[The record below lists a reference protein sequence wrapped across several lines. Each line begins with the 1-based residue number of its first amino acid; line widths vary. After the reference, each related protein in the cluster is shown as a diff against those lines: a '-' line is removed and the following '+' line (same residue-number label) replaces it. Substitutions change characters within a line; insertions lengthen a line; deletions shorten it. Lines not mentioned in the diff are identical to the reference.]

1 MRLAAIK
8 TENFR
13 NIKGEIHW
21 GRGLNILFGEN
32 GHGKTN
38 WLEAIHV
45 LATTRSFKTAKLL
58 ETIRFGEELA
68 TIGGRVHQSEGIVRD
83 LTATIEGNIK
93 SFAVNGKRETAQ
105 NYLGELF
112 AVLFNA
118 DELSI
123 VRGMPDQ
130 RRRFLDSGIV
140 ALHPPFVQTYTDFGK
155 VLRQKNKLLQT
166 ARDRELSVEKA
177 TELLSPWNEQ
187 LIGLAAR
194 IHKGRMRF
202 VQRINEALEAKLFGR
217 EEISIKYVSSLE
229 GKGDLADYE
238 SVLAERLRL
247 RVHAELVAGYSLV
260 GPQRDDLEIQFDG
273 HDIRK
278 YGSAGQQRS
287 VLLQLQLA
295 NISVF
300 HTTNGEYPLF
310 LLDDIDAELDYRRIG
325 QLLEFLDGKTQ
336 TFVTTSKRSFVD
348 DFGGSASVHNIENGV
363 AVSLAA
369 SAQMRRFPAV
379 S

>member
-1 MRLAAIK
+1 MRLDAIK

-38 WLEAIHV
+38 WLEAIYV
-45 LATTRSFKTAKLL
+45 LATARSFKTAKLQ
-58 ETIRFGEELA
+58 ETIQFGEEMA
-68 TIGGRVHQSEGIVRD
+68 TIGGRVHQSEGIERD
-83 LTATIEGNIK
+83 LTATIVGNIK

-105 NYLGELF
+105 NYLGEVF

-140 ALHPPFVQTYTDFGK
+140 SLHPPFVQTYTDFGR

-166 ARDRELSVEKA
+166 ARDRELSVQKA
-177 TELLSPWNEQ
+177 AELLSPWNEQ

-238 SVLAERLRL
+238 ALLAERLRL

-260 GPQRDDLEIQFDG
+260 GPQRDDMEIQFDG

-300 HTTNGEYPLF
+300 HMTHGEYPLF

-336 TFVTTSKRSFVD
+336 TFVTTSKKSFVD
-348 DFGGSASVHNIENGV
+348 DFGGSASVYNIENGV

-369 SAQMRRFPAV
+369 SA
-379 S
+379 

>member
-1 MRLAAIK
+1 MRLDAIK

-21 GRGLNILFGEN
+21 GRGLNILSGEN
-32 GHGKTN
+32 GQGKTN
-38 WLEAIHV
+38 WLEAVHV
-45 LATTRSFKTAKLL
+45 LATTRSFKTARLQ
-58 ETIRFGEELA
+58 ESIRFGKEMA
-68 TIGGRVHQSEGIVRD
+68 TIGGRVHQSKGIVRD

-93 SFAVNGKRETAQ
+93 SFAVNGKRESVQ
-105 NYLGELF
+105 SYLGELY

-123 VRGMPDQ
+123 VRAMPDH

-140 ALHPPFVQTYTDFGK
+140 SLHPPFVHTYTDFGK
-155 VLRQKNKLLQT
+155 VIRQKNKLLQT
-166 ARDRELSVEKA
+166 AKERQLSVEKA
-177 TELLSPWNEQ
+177 AELLTPWNEQ
-187 LIGLAAR
+187 LVGLAAR
-194 IHKGRMRF
+194 IHKGRIRF
-202 VQRINEALEAKLFGR
+202 VQRINEALESKLFGR

-229 GKGDLADYE
+229 GKGDLEEYE
-238 SVLAERLRL
+238 ALLAERLRL
-247 RVHAELVAGYSLV
+247 RVQAELSAGYSLI
-260 GPQRDDLEIQFDG
+260 GPQRDDMEIQFDG

-295 NISVF
+295 NITVF
-300 HTTNGEYPLF
+300 HMTHGEYPLF

-336 TFVTTSKRSFVD
+336 TFVTTSKKSFVE
-348 DFGGSASVHNIENGV
+348 DFGRTANVFRIENGS
-363 AVSLAA
+363 AQAPAA
-369 SAQMRRFPAV
+369 SA
-379 S
+379 